1 MPDQP
6 IRGGELLDV
15 CLREA
20 QTDCIVIGLL
30 FRESWP
36 WSLEELGREFDD
48 RERAEESVRRLA
60 ETGLAH
66 RFGDFV
72 FPTRA
77 ARRAADIAIGEV

>member
-1 MPDQP
+1 MQDEP
-6 IRGGELLDV
+6 IGGGELLDR
-15 CLREA
+15 CLEEV

-36 WSLEELGREFDD
+36 WSIGELAREFDS
-48 RERAEESVRRLA
+48 RQRAEESVRRLA
-60 ETGLAH
+60 ETGLMH

-77 ARRAADIAIGEV
+77 ARRAADIGIGEV